1 MDEVLNFNGIWK
13 TSLPLL
19 FPYRK
24 EVLNSPPT
32 LQGLGARGLGFAFS
46 FPDHVKSQA
55 RWWAISKGIQPQ
67 LHRVITR
74 ASRWCETYGLK
85 VKPLSSQSGR
95 VIFLMPKGLEGLG
108 ILPKVCQEVLVIF
121 QTLKVCDR

>member
-19 FPYRK
+19 FPDRR

-32 LQGLGARGLGFAFS
+32 LQGLGARGLGFASS
-46 FPDHVKSQA
+46 FPYRVKSQA

-74 ASRWCETYGLK
+74 APKCWRTYGSK
-85 VKPLSSQSGR
+85 VKPFSSQSGR

-121 QTLKVCDR
+121 QTVKVCDC